1 MPLNI
6 VFAIAKEFSVD
17 IIHAMLGDVERTS

>member
-6 VFAIAKEFSVD
+6 VFAIAKEFGVD